1 MRVVTGDRTDA
12 TPRRGFYLQ
21 HMSRTKG
28 APMSTAPYLSVV
40 NDAAPEPQSWVEL
53 DSLDEFLSEIGRYPL
68 LTPAEE
74 ISLAKRIERGDPAAR
89 RRMIESN
96 LRLVVTIAKD
106 YRRGGV
112 AFLDLIQDGMVGLIR
127 AADGFDWRLGNRFST
142 YARWW
147 IQQSI
152 CSGLAGAGRS
162 VRLPVRLAAR
172 TRELERAT
180 TKLTAKLGRQPS
192 ESELCTALQLS
203 PDQLQRAR
211 AAAASQVAVS
221 LDAPTA
227 DEGRSLV
234 EVLADES
241 IADPADRL
249 DTSPEA
255 TVGTAV
261 SELPEQARRVLELHY
276 GLDGGGERSYTE
288 IANLLGVSVWR
299 VREVEARALHLLR
312 GSDDVRALRAA

>member
-1 MRVVTGDRTDA
+1 MSTPPYLHVVKDA
-12 TPRRGFYLQ
+12 TPQ
-21 HMSRTKG
+21 
-28 APMSTAPYLSVV
+28 
-40 NDAAPEPQSWVEL
+40 PQNWTDL
-53 DSLDEFLSEIGRYPL
+53 DSLAEFLSEIGRYPL
-68 LTPAEE
+68 LTPAQEVM
-74 ISLAKRIERGDPAAR
+74 LAKQIERGDRQAR
-89 RRMIESN
+89 RRLIESN

-106 YRRGGV
+106 YRRGGI

-152 CSGLAGAGRS
+152 RSGLAGASRS

-172 TRELERAT
+172 TRELERT
-180 TKLTAKLGRQPS
+180 TAKLAAKLGRQPFD
-192 ESELCTALQLS
+192 SELCTALQLS
-203 PDQLQRAR
+203 PEQLQRAR

-227 DEGRSLV
+227 DEGRPIV

-249 DTSPEA
+249 DASPEA

-261 SELPEQARRVLELHY
+261 SELPDQARRVLELHY

-288 IANLLGVSVWR
+288 IAQLLGVSVWR

>member
-1 MRVVTGDRTDA
+1 
-12 TPRRGFYLQ
+12 
-21 HMSRTKG
+21 
-28 APMSTAPYLSVV
+28 MSTAHLTAVDGPP
-40 NDAAPEPQSWVEL
+40 APAQERWAGI
-53 DSLDEFLSEIGRYPL
+53 DSLDAFLAEIGRYPL
-68 LTPAEE
+68 LTPAQEV
-74 ISLAKRIERGDPAAR
+74 SLAKRIERGDADAR

-106 YRRGGV
+106 YRRSGV
-112 AFLDLIQDGMVGLIR
+112 AFLDVIQDGMVGLIR
-127 AADGFDWRLGNRFST
+127 AVDGFDWQLGNRFST

-152 CSGLAGAGRS
+152 RSGLAGAGRS

-172 TRELERAT
+172 TRELERTRA
-180 TKLTAKLGRQPS
+180 KLAVKLGRQPS
-192 ESELCTALQLS
+192 DSELCTALQLS
-203 PDQLQRAR
+203 PDQLHRAR

-241 IADPADRL
+241 IADPAAQL

-255 TVGTAV
+255 AVGTAV
-261 SELPEQARRVLELHY
+261 SELPDQARRVLELHY

-288 IANLLGVSVWR
+288 IATTMGVSVWR
-299 VREVEARALHLLR
+299 VREIEARAIHLLR